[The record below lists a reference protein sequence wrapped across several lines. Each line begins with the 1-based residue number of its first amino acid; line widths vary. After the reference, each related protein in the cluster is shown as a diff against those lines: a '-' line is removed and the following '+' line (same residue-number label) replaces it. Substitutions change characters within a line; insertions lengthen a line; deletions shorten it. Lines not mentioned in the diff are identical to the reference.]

1 MPEYAKNFHIMRRAF
16 IMLESGL
23 IVSAPGSDVSHEQML
38 SDIGMPSVK
47 IRSVLAFNPRGYF
60 MNGEICLYQGCDMRP
75 GTKWELTDAGIK
87 LVQIYLSD
95 LRRIFNLNDETPVY
109 TGVIVGDIGT
119 IWEKIN
125 KTTLKTLENRNIV
138 M

>member
-60 MNGEICLYQGCDMRP
+60 MNGEICLYQGCNMRP
-75 GTKWELTDAGIK
+75 GTKWKLTDSGMK